1 MNVED
6 IALFQTMTLQQAR
19 KVLDMAKV
27 DKRIPYP
34 LICQALKMTGDIHGL
49 FGDQRT
55 DCQSIGNNVSSKPW
69 VSGVCSGQSKEDEE
83 GPYGAVGRYARTRS
97 F

>member
-1 MNVED
+1 MNKH
-6 IALFQTMTLQQAR
+6 QAH
-19 KVLDMAKV
+19 KVLSECKV
-27 DKRIPYP
+27 NPMVP
-34 LICQALKMTGDIHGL
+34 LREIQKALVVTGDLVGL

-55 DCQSIGNNVSSKPW
+55 DCQPIGNDVSSKPW
-69 VSGVCSGQSKEDEE
+69 VSGVCSGQGKNDEE

>member
-1 MNVED
+1 MNKH
-6 IALFQTMTLQQAR
+6 QAH
-19 KVLDMAKV
+19 KVLSECKV
-27 DKRIPYP
+27 NPRVP
-34 LICQALKMTGDIHGL
+34 LREIQKALVVTGDLVGL

-55 DCQSIGNNVSSKPW
+55 DCQPIGNDVSSKPW
-69 VSGVCSGQSKEDEE
+69 VSGVCSGQGKDDEE

>member
-1 MNVED
+1 MNKH
-6 IALFQTMTLQQAR
+6 QAH
-19 KVLDMAKV
+19 KVLSECKV
-27 DKRIPYP
+27 NPRVP
-34 LICQALKMTGDIHGL
+34 LREIQKALVVTGDLVGL

-69 VSGVCSGQSKEDEE
+69 VSGVCSGQGKEDEE
-83 GPYGAVGRYARTRS
+83 GPYGTVGRYARTRS

>member
-1 MNVED
+1 MNKH
-6 IALFQTMTLQQAR
+6 QAH
-19 KVLDMAKV
+19 KVLSECKV
-27 DKRIPYP
+27 NPSVP
-34 LICQALKMTGDIHGL
+34 LREIQKALVVTGDLVGL

-55 DCQSIGNNVSSKPW
+55 YSRAHGEDVSSQPRL
-69 VSGVCSGQSKEDEE
+69 SGLHQGQGEADEE

>member
-1 MNVED
+1 MNKH
-6 IALFQTMTLQQAR
+6 QAH
-19 KVLDMAKV
+19 KVLSECKV
-27 DKRIPYP
+27 NPRVP
-34 LICQALKMTGDIHGL
+34 LREIQKALVVTGDLVGL

-55 DCQSIGNNVSSKPW
+55 DCQTIGNDVSSKPW
-69 VSGVCSGQSKEDEE
+69 VSGVCSGQGKNDED

>member
-1 MNVED
+1 MNRIEAHR
-6 IALFQTMTLQQAR
+6 ILNES
-19 KVLDMAKV
+19 KVNPK
-27 DKRIPYP
+27 IP
-34 LICQALKMTGDIHGL
+34 LIEIQKALVVTGDLVGL

-55 DCQSIGNNVSSKPW
+55 DCQSIGNNVFSKPW